1 MQLKKDKNSVDRN
14 EQYGDGTKI
23 YEALHDNL
31 KKNSTKNPFVQVGEA
46 SLHQKMHPPSP

>member
-31 KKNSTKNPFVQVGEA
+31 KKIARKIHLF
-46 SLHQKMHPPSP
+46 K